1 MRRSAAGSTYIP
13 VKENRESKPKAN
25 AALLALHAAADA
37 VAAGSVVDIDW
48 GRRKQRVVCV
58 ALVESSLY
66 GTLVV
71 VCDEKAARVFRV
83 VPERCRLVR

>member
-1 MRRSAAGSTYIP
+1 MRRGGGSTYIP

-25 AALLALHAAADA
+25 AALLAMHAAADA
-37 VAAGSVVDIDW
+37 VTPGARVDVDW
-48 GRRKQRVVCV
+48 GRWKQRVVCV
-58 ALVESSLY
+58 AVVESPLY